1 MLRTRTFSYSVE
13 DISACDVDEEISA
26 CDVDEDISACDV
38 DEDIVQAEADPETP
52 LVSVTNR

>member
-1 MLRTRTFSYSVE
+1 MLRTRTFSYSV
-13 DISACDVDEEISA
+13 
-26 CDVDEDISACDV
+26 EDISACDV